1 MTFLG
6 QYDADTGEQIKKNL
20 DEDYAAEKGRRE
32 RETQS
37 KLAGLGKG
45 YEDREREIARDRDA
59 VLGGLDQAKR
69 EETDR
74 RHAAYAKQLQASQ
87 AAVDAARKEF
97 DDARKEAADK
107 RAAKERADREADY
120 AGKRDFSA
128 MDGHARGQDQRRRH
142 LQRRGRLGPGLRRR
156 RLRGNEEPAGPHR
169 RQRREAAGR
178 GPDGRDAGSNR
189 VAHATVDLRS
199 VSQPRDDAGDKP
211 SIDLCYIILGTSDDT
226 RGDGVCSWPPRPRP
240 TATSCGS
247 RRSSSRSR
255 PTFGNARSATAAGR
269 CPRRATGSGSST
281 PPAARRR
288 SPSRRRTSTTTRL
301 PARRPRTI
309 KGAIGVTDDSV
320 EGCEIVVPQF
330 KWTETHQLDANE
342 VTWDLQPDALRPDG
356 QDQRRRLP
364 RLFRRPGA
372 LPRRA
377 RARSR
382 PRIRTW
388 SR

>member
-128 MDGHARGQDQRRRH
+128 M
-142 LQRRGRLGPGLRRR
+142 
-156 RLRGNEEPAGPHR
+156 
-169 RQRREAAGR
+169 
-178 GPDGRDAGSNR
+178 
-189 VAHATVDLRS
+189 
-199 VSQPRDDAGDKP
+199 
-211 SIDLCYIILGTSDDT
+211 
-226 RGDGVCSWPPRPRP
+226 
-240 TATSCGS
+240 
-247 RRSSSRSR
+247 
-255 PTFGNARSATAAGR
+255 
-269 CPRRATGSGSST
+269 
-281 PPAARRR
+281 
-288 SPSRRRTSTTTRL
+288 
-301 PARRPRTI
+301 
-309 KGAIGVTDDSV
+309 
-320 EGCEIVVPQF
+320 EGM
-330 KWTETHQLDANE
+330 
-342 VTWDLQPDALRPDG
+342 
-356 QDQRRRLP
+356 
-364 RLFRRPGA
+364 PGA
-372 LPRRA
+372 KTSIVGTFSAAAVSGLGYGGGVFVEMKNHLA
-377 RARSR
+377 KIAG
-382 PRIRTW
+382 IDEKLLQEVQAGGTW
-388 SR
+388 E